1 MNKSYV
7 EIKIASPKKVL
18 EWTERSLISG
28 ELIGEVKNSKTFR
41 DNKENKPIFEGLFCQ
56 RIFGP
61 IKDWECSC
69 KRYKKIKRG
78 KLINICKTCKVEI
91 TESKIRNYRMGYIK
105 MESSVIHPWYF
116 KRNNNYL
123 SIVLNKTKKRIN
135 NIICGNIF
143 IKNKKEKIT
152 GGQAIKKLLDDI
164 NLKETRDFK
173 IRKKIFLLK
182 KLKKL
187 DKEIFYPKSKKT
199 KN

>member
-1 MNKSYV
+1 
-7 EIKIASPKKVL
+7 
-18 EWTERSLISG
+18 
-28 ELIGEVKNSKTFR
+28 
-41 DNKENKPIFEGLFCQ
+41 
-56 RIFGP
+56 
-61 IKDWECSC
+61 
-69 KRYKKIKRG
+69 
-78 KLINICKTCKVEI
+78 
-91 TESKIRNYRMGYIK
+91 MGYIK